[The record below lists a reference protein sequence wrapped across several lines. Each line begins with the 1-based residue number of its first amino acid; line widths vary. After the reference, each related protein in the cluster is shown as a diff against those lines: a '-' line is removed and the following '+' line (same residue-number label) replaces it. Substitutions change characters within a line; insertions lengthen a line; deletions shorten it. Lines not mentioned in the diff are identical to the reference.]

1 MSFDELQRRDG
12 GLVMSALDS
21 GCVKT
26 LEGVIGT
33 RQENRSCGLGDSF
46 MRAQR
51 LFKSN

>member
-1 MSFDELQRRDG
+1 MSSDRDD
-12 GLVMSALDS
+12 GLVMSAIDP

-26 LEGVIGT
+26 LEAVIGT

-51 LFKSN
+51 LFESI